1 MLWHIRCPLYLRTE
15 LYGSFRLFFV
25 VCLFVC
31 LFVCFVLLI
40 SLYDG
45 ALGPALQ
52 TENITLSYPGEEAE
66 FGVAEFVKDKA
77 RGHVFVV
84 QNHS

>member
-1 MLWHIRCPLYLRTE
+1 MPSVSQNRTIWE
-15 LYGSFRLFFV
+15 FQAFF
-25 VCLFVC
+25 LFVLFC
-31 LFVCFVLLI
+31 FVFFLFVCFVLLI
-40 SLYDG
+40 PLYDG